1 MKKIYKLDEIDC
13 AACASKLER
22 SIGKIKGVQDVSV
35 NFMTQRLTLQA
46 EDDIYD
52 SVFEEVKKL
61 VAKKEPDCK
70 II

>member
-13 AACASKLER
+13 AACALKLER